1 MSIPDIKSLYNLF
14 NKTSVN
20 NEFEI
25 IFFSKSNYITLE
37 KYIHLLKYLKAI
49 SKDKLNDEI
58 TLDIDVT
65 INNITYRITIVTIE
79 TINELMSNQNNTNVL
94 FKILL
99 NKYENNIKNINLMK
113 KIKHKEN
120 LIEIPEFNLRAR
132 LSEENIVSKD
142 EITMLYGLENI
153 NSFRLKQRIT
163 CYVQGDKDSK
173 NLVKIDL
180 THIKSGISY
189 TELTNEKYELE
200 VECQTNSPTKETFD
214 LILKSV
220 YNLLKVIQNSNF
232 LITTNTQQDVLNYYR
247 KILQTKKE
255 HTLDGRQPRPLEIQ
269 FVTETIINKYAVTD
283 KADGDRYF
291 LIIYNK
297 NVYLISSLLEVKY
310 TGIELKNNTYDGTI
324 LDGEYIFLTKYGR
337 HLFLAFDCLTYK
349 TIDIRTESIFMN
361 RIEYIDEVIDK
372 CFILDKQK
380 NYKYKKNESKEFT
393 LENQLLF
400 HEKEIIN
407 MFNILNHDIEQD
419 KKYILVRRK
428 YFIPCKGVFDW
439 EIFAYANLIWTLY
452 TNYTKTKCPYIL
464 DGLIFSPLDQKYITN
479 IKDKNYLYSDYKW
492 KPEHSNSIDFYVEY
506 MRDSNGNILTV
517 YDNSYSNKLSDED
530 YLKNKPY
537 RILKL
542 FVGQQENNIEVP
554 ILFNEN
560 ENLHLAYIYL
570 NNDEARDIN
579 NNIIID
585 KTVIECY
592 YNTHPDIISDY
603 FRWVVIR
610 TRHDKTESV
619 QKYKTKYG
627 NFITTAQSVWD
638 SIQNPVKMEDFQE
651 LAIGNNYQ
659 KNIHSYDNKLIELKN
674 RISHEIVVKTAK
686 ENAYYNERNNKY
698 SEPMRK
704 FHNGIKSELITLY
717 LHPRYKN
724 ILPSDNVT
732 LFNNKTKISVLD
744 IGCGKGG
751 DNNKFFEAN
760 ISNYVGIDIDYQGLI
775 SKGDGAIDRYMKLKE
790 GRARYVEMMFI
801 QADATLPLDLES
813 QLIGLNGMTQQNIS
827 NIKKVFSKNN
837 EKKIYYDAI
846 NCQFAIHYMF
856 KNETTWT
863 NFKTNINNYL
873 KNGGYIIITTFDAQK
888 IINLLDGKENFKFEI
903 TNETGE
909 KIVLYDIIKKYTL
922 TKNEQIKTGHKID
935 VLMDW
940 INKKYL
946 TEYLVDKDF
955 LISEFEKD
963 CDLHLVDTD
972 DFENQ
977 YNIHKQYFTKYVQ
990 YQHESRTKKSQSDIK
1005 SFYDDTDLNKGLR
1018 KFSDLSRYYVFRKSI
1033 KTKGGDITENIFDFD
1048 NELKYWIPN
1057 MLNINYDN
1065 NMSIINAIHN
1075 IMRTHTIIPKYLNV
1089 NSFMQNLKIEQ
1100 DELTDIN
1107 KIAQKI
1113 IIYNTI
1119 KNITKLIID
1128 QITIFIIENNCNN
1141 EYDIEVYNKN
1151 CSNIILLLK
1160 KNNIYYPIYVIK
1172 NNNTIGLFNN
1182 SDDIIQKLLIYTRTI

>member
-1 MSIPDIKSLYNLF
+1 MSSIADIKSLYNLF

-99 NKYENNIKNINLMK
+99 NK
-113 KIKHKEN
+113 
-120 LIEIPEFNLRAR
+120 
-132 LSEENIVSKD
+132 D
-142 EITMLYGLENI
+142 EINMLYGLENI

-372 CFILDKQK
+372 CFILNKQK
-380 NYKYKKNESKEFT
+380 NHKYKKNESKEFT

-428 YFIPCKGVFDW
+428 YFIPCKGVFVW

-452 TNYTKTKCPYIL
+452 TNYTKAKCPYIL

-492 KPEHSNSIDFYVEY
+492 KPEHSYSIDFYVEY

-638 SIQNPVKMEDFQE
+638 SIQNPVKMEDFQG

-888 IINLLDGKENFKFEI
+888 IINLLDGKENFKFE
-903 TNETGE
+903 
-909 KIVLYDIIKKYTL
+909 
-922 TKNEQIKTGHKID
+922 
-935 VLMDW
+935 
-940 INKKYL
+940 
-946 TEYLVDKDF
+946 
-955 LISEFEKD
+955 KD

-1100 DELTDIN
+1100 NELTDIN

-1119 KNITKLIID
+1119 KNTTKLIID
-1128 QITIFIIENNCNN
+1128 QITIFIIEKNCNN